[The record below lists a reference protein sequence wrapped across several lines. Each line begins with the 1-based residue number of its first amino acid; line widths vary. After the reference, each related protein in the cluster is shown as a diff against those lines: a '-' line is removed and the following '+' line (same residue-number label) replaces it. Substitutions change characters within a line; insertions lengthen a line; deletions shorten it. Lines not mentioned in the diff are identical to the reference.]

1 MGEAGGHTVRM
12 LVTLS
17 RGPYGKEELR
27 PPAKQPRVLS
37 TLEAG
42 PPAPVKP
49 SDDAPPSASSLH
61 SPEGAL
67 SKNHTAQLLL
77 KS

>member
-1 MGEAGGHTVRM
+1 MGEAGDHTVRM

-17 RGPYGKEELR
+17 RGPCGEEELR
-27 PPAKQPRVLS
+27 PPAKQPHALS
-37 TLEAG
+37 TLEVG

-49 SDDAPPSASSLH
+49 SDDVAPSASSLH
-61 SPEGAL
+61 PPERAL